1 MPEQRMRELGFLISD
16 VGRSLRTVVDQRA
29 RRIGMTRAQWA
40 LLYHIERTKGARQV
54 DLASLMELEPMTVA
68 RLIDRLEK
76 AGVVER
82 RADPADRRANRIY
95 LTKKAGPVLER
106 LRRIGDE
113 LMAEVLAPFDPAERE
128 KLHALLSILKT
139 NLIEA
144 AGRQEKVSA

>member
-1 MPEQRMRELGFLISD
+1 MPERMRELGFLISD
-16 VGRSLRTVVDQRA
+16 VGRNLRTVIDQRA

-113 LMAEVLAPFDPAERE
+113 LMAEVLAPFEPAERE
-128 KLHALLSILKT
+128 QMHALLSILKT